1 MSNNNY
7 YEVSISG
14 TFKLR
19 EVGVLLRLS
28 QNHTVAELPF
38 MCKLIQPH
46 TFKRSLVYIVSCM
59 LSSLYTHTLCVM
71 LKTR

>member
-1 MSNNNY
+1 
-7 YEVSISG
+7 
-14 TFKLR
+14 
-19 EVGVLLRLS
+19 
-28 QNHTVAELPF
+28 

-71 LKTR
+71 LKTRKHYNNTHDPVIERVYCMYAHIWS